1 MKSVAQTLFL
11 SCSSIAYVCGPVWTL
26 TQDDLSA
33 GFHVFLYNTEKRR
46 EQPNIAAARASQA
59 TGYEFF
65 CYDRVEV
72 DDMLMALPPPS
83 AT

>member
-1 MKSVAQTLFL
+1 
-11 SCSSIAYVCGPVWTL
+11 VCGPVWTL